1 MDVAVADRLEL
12 LGTVLGA
19 FVVLTGLGGLAGMPW
34 QTNPDLAAVS
44 LQLLGLVLT
53 IGVGIALILVVRME

>member
-1 MDVAVADRLEL
+1 MDVADADRLEL
-12 LGTVLGA
+12 LGTLLGV

-34 QTNPDLAAVS
+34 QTNPDLAAVA

-53 IGVGIALILVVRME
+53 IGVGIALIYVVRME